1 MEAAMKLARRKFL
14 HLTAGAAALTLAP
27 HISKGQAYPSRPVR
41 IIVGFPAG
49 GTADIIA
56 RLMGQWLS
64 ERFSQ
69 PFVVENRAGAASNI
83 ATEAV
88 ARAQPDGHTLL
99 YAVSSNTVNA
109 ALFDKLSFN
118 FARDIELVAG
128 LSRSPLVLE
137 VNSAV
142 AIKTFAEFIAYAKLN
157 PGKVSVASFGTGT
170 ISHVAGELFKMV
182 AGVNTLHV
190 PYRGSSPMLTDLL
203 GGQVQAAVDNLSAS
217 IGHIRAGKLRA
228 LAVTTAFRSQMLP
241 DVPTVSEFLPG
252 FEASTWS
259 AIGVPRST
267 PRIVIETL
275 SKEIN
280 AGLTD
285 PKIKARLADLGAAPF
300 VATPAALGKLV
311 DDEIEK
317 WDKVI
322 RAANIK
328 PE

>member
-1 MEAAMKLARRKFL
+1 MKLPRRKFL
-14 HLTAGAAALTLAP
+14 HLAAGAAALPFVLRVGWA
-27 HISKGQAYPSRPVR
+27 QAYPTRPVR

-49 GTADIIA
+49 GTADIVA
-56 RLMGQWLS
+56 RLIGQWLS

-88 ARAQPDGHTLL
+88 VRAQPDGHTLL

-109 ALFDKLSFN
+109 ALLDNLSFN

-137 VNSAV
+137 INSAV
-142 AIKTFAEFIAYAKLN
+142 AINTLPEFISYAKLN
-157 PGKVSVASFGTGT
+157 PGKVSMASFGTGT

-182 AGVNTLHV
+182 AAVNTLHI

-203 GGQVQAAVDNLSAS
+203 AGQVQAAVDNLSAS

-228 LAVTTAFRSQMLP
+228 LAVTTALRSQMLP
-241 DVPTVSEFLPG
+241 DVPTMSEFLPG

-259 AIGVPRST
+259 AIGVPKST
-267 PRIVIETL
+267 PPVIIEML
-275 SKEIN
+275 SKEID
-280 AGLTD
+280 AGLAD
-285 PKIKARLADLGAAPF
+285 AKIKARLADLGAAPF

-311 DDEIEK
+311 AEEIEK
-317 WDKVI
+317 WGRVI
-322 RAANIK
+322 RSANIK